1 MSLYAGGV
9 FSFKKKSYG
18 GLFMYN
24 EKDNITLSKLS
35 ANLPGTLLVYKA
47 DETHEIIFVSDDIS
61 KIFECDS
68 VQDFLRFTGGSFANI
83 VYPEDIE
90 EVDKIIHDQVNI
102 SGGYDYITYR
112 IITKNGRIKEVEDW
126 GKFVHDEE
134 LGDLFYVYLHDMDL
148 REKLLELS
156 GQKAPEPKEY
166 STDELTGLYNMKYFR
181 LKAPELIRMF
191 IDKGKTPNCIYFNIR
206 NFHTY
211 NETYGFSGGDR
222 MLRSVAR
229 ILQDT
234 FPQGMAARFE
244 GDHFVVITAQQD
256 LEEKIKRMTVRIN
269 NIRRGI
275 VVEIKAGVYK
285 IRDADLDI
293 SVICDCAKLAC
304 DSIKREYGS
313 TVQFYDGKMEEK
325 LNLQEHIL
333 STFDNALNSGYIRVY
348 FQPVVDVKAG
358 RITSLEALTRW
369 EDPEYGT
376 LSPAN
381 FIYVLEEQHLIHK
394 LDGFMIKKVCEALRE
409 RKDKGEELLPVSLNL
424 SRLDFELTD
433 IVQVIDDAVE
443 EYNIPHDML
452 RFELTESLIAVDM
465 EAMKRESERLRKHGF
480 NVWMDAFGAGYS
492 SLKVLKDF
500 ALDGLKIDMDM
511 IKSTNDERAHV
522 IISGIIDMAR
532 RLGIPALTKG
542 VETHEQLEFLKKAGC
557 DLAQGYLFGKPSPQI
572 RK

>member
-1 MSLYAGGV
+1 M
-9 FSFKKKSYG
+9 F
-18 GLFMYN
+18 N
-24 EKDNITLSKLS
+24 ENDSITMKKLS

-68 VQDFLRFTGGSFANI
+68 VQDFMRFTGGSFANI

-90 EVDKIIHDQVNI
+90 EVDKIIHEQINY

-126 GKFVHDEE
+126 GRFVHDEE

-156 GQKAPEPKEY
+156 GQTAPEPKEY
-166 STDELTGLYNMKYFR
+166 NTDELTGLHNMKYFR
-181 LKAPELIRMF
+181 LKAPELIRAYF
-191 IDKGKTPNCIYFNIR
+191 DGGKNPYCIYFNIR

-222 MLRSVAR
+222 MLKSISR

-234 FPQGMAARFE
+234 FPYGMVSRFE
-244 GDHFVVITAQQD
+244 SDHFVVITAQED

-275 VVEIKAGVYK
+275 IVEIKAGVYK
-285 IRDADLDI
+285 IRDTELDI
-293 SVICDCAKLAC
+293 SVVCDCAKLAC

-313 TVQFYDGKMEEK
+313 TVQFYDGKMDEK
-325 LNLQEHIL
+325 LHLQEHIL
-333 STFDNALNSGYIRVY
+333 ASFDDALNAGYIKVY
-348 FQPVVDVKAG
+348 FQPVVDVRTGKVS
-358 RITSLEALTRW
+358 SLEGLTRW

-381 FIYVLEEQHLIHK
+381 FLYVLEEQHLIHK
-394 LDGFMIKKVCEALRE
+394 LDSFMIKKVCESLRE
-409 RKDKGEELLPVSLNL
+409 RKERGEELVPVSLNL

-433 IVQVIDDAVE
+433 IVQVIEEAVE
-443 EYNIPHDML
+443 ENDIPHGML

-511 IKSTNDERAHV
+511 IRSTEDERAYI
-522 IISGIIDMAR
+522 IISSIIDMAR

-542 VETHEQLEFLKKAGC
+542 VETKEQLEFLKKAGC

>member
-1 MSLYAGGV
+1 
-9 FSFKKKSYG
+9 
-18 GLFMYN
+18 MYN
-24 EKDNITLSKLS
+24 DSNGITLSKIS
-35 ANLPGTLLVYKA
+35 ANMPGTLLVYKA
-47 DETHEIIFVSDDIS
+47 NEAHEIIFVSDDIS

-90 EVDKIIHDQVNI
+90 EVDKIIKEQIDY

-156 GQKAPEPKEY
+156 GQTAPEPKEY
-166 STDELTGLYNMKYFR
+166 NTDELTGLYNMKYFR
-181 LKAPELIRMF
+181 LKAHELIRMF
-191 IDKGKTPNCIYFNIR
+191 VDSGKSAYCVYFNIR

-222 MLRSVAR
+222 MLKSIAR
-229 ILQDT
+229 ILQET
-234 FPQGMAARFE
+234 FPQGMIARFE
-244 GDHFVVITAQQD
+244 SDHFVVITAQED
-256 LEEKIKRMTVRIN
+256 LDEKIKRMTVRIN
-269 NIRRGI
+269 NIRRGV

-285 IRDADLDI
+285 IRDTELDI
-293 SVICDCAKLAC
+293 SVVCDCAKLAC

-313 TVQFYDGKMEEK
+313 TVQFYDGKMDEK
-325 LNLQEHIL
+325 LHLQEHIL
-333 STFDNALNSGYIRVY
+333 ASFNDALNSGYIKVY
-348 FQPVVDVKAG
+348 FQPVVDVRTG
-358 RITSLEALTRW
+358 RVSSLEALTRW
-369 EDPEYGT
+369 EDPQYGI

-381 FIYVLEEQHLIHK
+381 FLYVLEEQDMIHK
-394 LDGFMIKKVCEALRE
+394 LDSFVINKVCEGLRE
-409 RKDKGEELLPVSLNL
+409 RKDRGEDMVPVSLNL

-433 IVQVIDDAVE
+433 IVQVIEDAVE
-443 EYNIPHDML
+443 ANEIPHDML

-465 EAMKRESERLRKHGF
+465 DAMKRESERLRKHGF

-511 IKSTNDERAHV
+511 IRSTEDERAYI
-522 IISGIIDMAR
+522 IISAIIDMAR

-542 VETHEQLEFLKKAGC
+542 VETKEQLEFLKKAGC
-557 DLAQGYLFGKPSPQI
+557 DLAQGYLFGKPAPQI